1 MACICPKKKIFG
13 RIIIPFLRAN
23 RGKLHFA
30 SALTIL
36 WQRSSAILTRISLS
50 LLCTAWRWRPLK
62 HVFCKKKKKRKKKVT
77 KVITW
82 SNCVIEDQ
90 GLLQI
95 IWFHAG
101 FRSPIWA
108 EIFVENPASRVF
120 FLFSIAVR
128 NSSFVSK
135 SNDKQTNKAHFSL
148 IWKET
153 TLNVRLVDSHFAA
166 QTYISPRTSSG
177 LCRSSKRTVEP
188 RLTTTPF
195 IRPPRYYGHILS
207 NQT

>member
-1 MACICPKKKIFG
+1 MACICPKNKNKNFG
-13 RIIIPFLRAN
+13 RIIFPFLRAN

-50 LLCTAWRWRPLK
+50 LLCTAWRWRALK
-62 HVFCKKKKKRKKKVT
+62 HVFCKKKKKRKKEKVT
-77 KVITW
+77 TVVTW

-101 FRSPIWA
+101 FRK
-108 EIFVENPASRVF
+108 SRIPRF
-120 FLFSIAVR
+120 FFSIAFP

-135 SNDKQTNKAHFSL
+135 SKDKKTNKAHYSL

-153 TLNVRLVDSHFAA
+153 TLNVRLVDSHL
-166 QTYISPRTSSG
+166 P
-177 LCRSSKRTVEP
+177 LKRIFP
-188 RLTTTPF
+188 HFLTF
-195 IRPPRYYGHILS
+195 RQKKSRYRCS
-207 NQT
+207 NFGESLAWQL